1 MLIYNLDTRC
11 LNFVT
16 TWSGHLDKDFTINW
30 FQILVKL
37 FIICIRFCK
46 AVYSFF
52 RLGTLWTWH
61 LTIKGYRDIHTII
74 FLIAFN

>member
-16 TWSGHLDKDFTINW
+16 TWSSRWDNNFTINW
-30 FQILVKL
+30 FQILVKV
-37 FIICIRFCK
+37 FISCIRVCK
-46 AVYSFF
+46 AVYSVFH
-52 RLGTLWTWH
+52 LGTLWTWH
-61 LTIKGYRDIHTII
+61 LTIKGYCGIHTII